1 MASLKDTGAQ
11 EFSIFFFRFTSRDI
25 FSKMAFKG
33 TISSK
38 MLLKGKIHF
47 FIILKGH
54 FHENQV

>member
-38 MLLKGKIHF
+38 MLLKGKIHLSF
-47 FIILKGH
+47 ILKGQ
-54 FHENQV
+54 FIKNAS